1 MYYKKLL
8 CYRSG
13 ISETQIALPSLPEL
27 ILVWH
32 HWSGGDK
39 VTLGCILGAFEG
51 ILTPPLAWPAPF
63 CPSCLFLLLHI
74 CSGPAQGTGM
84 GLITAALVFSCFPFT
99 PQCSLLSAPAP
110 FQQQQWEG
118 QRLLQFFFWKEI
130 PALLELQLCL
140 CQVWNW
146 VRNSVISGKLLPQA
160 FTPRGW
166 LLASRGVNLA

>member
-63 CPSCLFLLLHI
+63 CPICLFLLLHI

-99 PQCSLLSAPAP
+99 PSAV
-110 FQQQQWEG
+110 
-118 QRLLQFFFWKEI
+118 
-130 PALLELQLCL
+130 C
-140 CQVWNW
+140 W
-146 VRNSVISGKLLPQA
+146 VPLPHSSSSSGKGRGCFSSSAAGKKFLLCWNCSSA
-160 FTPRGW
+160 CARSEIGW
-166 LLASRGVNLA
+166 ETLWFQESCFHKLSHLEDGFLHHVV